1 MEELEKVNK
10 EFESRIINI
19 LEEEI
24 DELNEKLSKLLNKIL
39 DLSEKARRLDETIRD
54 IIYYDSYVDGVIA
67 EAKKILQEYE

>member
-67 EAKKILQEYE
+67 KAKKILQEYE